1 MEPFVSVVM
10 TIYNG
15 QSYLKESINSILE
28 QQYQNFEFIIV
39 NDGSS
44 DHSDKIVLSYS
55 DKRIKYFQFL
65 ENQGV
70 VNRLNFA
77 FEKAN
82 GVYIVKM
89 DQDDISKRDRI
100 EKQVRFMENHLDIGI
115 CGSYVR
121 LFGAKTGIW
130 KMPTTNDEIK
140 AALINGSPFC
150 HPSVIF
156 RKQVII
162 DNKIKY
168 SDGFNLTDDYELWTQ
183 LFSVTKFANLNIPL
197 LHYRIS
203 EEQVSFKRKKEQDQ
217 QIQVLR
223 KRLLDAVYEISESEF
238 NLIFNIQK
246 TVSVYNKFEI
256 ESIISIL
263 EQFSKRN
270 SQLDIFHK
278 SSFKKQLG
286 YNLLSVFVGNNRIW
300 FSHILWAYRNGYL
313 KGLSVRMHLGLM
325 KKMISHNEQ

>member
-15 QSYLKESINSILE
+15 QSYLKESISSILE
-28 QQYQNFEFIIV
+28 QNYQNFEFIIV

-44 DHSDKIVLSYS
+44 DQSDKIVLSFS
-55 DKRIKYFQFL
+55 DKRIKYYQFQ

-70 VNRLNFA
+70 VNMLNFA

-89 DQDDISKRDRI
+89 DQDDISKFDRI
-100 EKQVRFMENHLDIGI
+100 EKQVKFMESHLDVGV
-115 CGSYVR
+115 CGSFVR
-121 LFGAKTGIW
+121 LFGDQNGIW

-140 AALINGSPFC
+140 AALINGSTFC

-156 RKQVII
+156 RKQVLI

-168 SDGFNLTDDYELWTQ
+168 SHGFNLTDDYELWTQ

-223 KRLLDAVYEISESEF
+223 KRLLDAVHEISESEF
-238 NLIFNIQK
+238 NQIFNLQK
-246 TVSVYNKFEI
+246 SHTNYDKIKI
-256 ESIISIL
+256 ESIISVIN
-263 EQFSKRN
+263 QFSIKN
-270 SQLDIFHK
+270 SQSGIFNK
-278 SSFKKQLG
+278 AAFKKELG
-286 YNLLSVFVGNNRIW
+286 YNLLSIFVLNNQIW
-300 FSHILWAYRNGYL
+300 FSQILRAFKNGYFN
-313 KGLSVRMHLGLM
+313 GLSFRMYLGLT
-325 KKMISHNEQ
+325 KKIVFHNGK